1 MYRWTIK
8 KAEHWRIDA
17 FELWCWRRLLR
28 VPRTARRSNQC
39 ILKEISPEYS
49 LEGLMLKLK
58 LQYFGYLTRITDS
71 FEKTLMLRKIEGRRK
86 RGWQRMRWLD
96 GISDL
101 MDMSLS
107 KLQELVM
114 DREAWR
120 TAVHRV
126 AKSQTGLS
134 DWTELKYVLVM
145 FFKLTV
151 SLKGLHW
158 NVYGQKYMIFEI
170 CFKIRKGEDWIARA
184 ILRKKNEVG
193 GTMVP
198 DFRLWS
204 HEAAVI
210 QTTWY
215 WHKTYTQITEQDR
228 EPGNKLKHLRSS
240 ELWQRRQQY
249 VMGKRQ
255 SLKISGA
262 GKIEQLHI
270 RERNQNISS
279 HYMWVKARLFATPWT
294 MQSMEFSRPEY
305 WSGLGSLSLL
315 QGIFSSQGLNPGLS
329 H

>member
-1 MYRWTIK
+1 MWELDSKESWALKNWCFWTVV
-8 KAEHWRIDA
+8 
-17 FELWCWRRLLR
+17 L
-28 VPRTARRSNQC
+28 
-39 ILKEISPEYS
+39 
-49 LEGLMLKLK
+49 
-58 LQYFGYLTRITDS
+58 
-71 FEKTLMLRKIEGRRK
+71 EKTLESPSDCKEIQPVYPKGNQSWIFIGRTDAETETPIL
-86 RGWQRMRWLD
+86 WLPDSNNWLIWKDPDAEKDWGQEEKGMTEDEMVD

-279 HYMWVKARLFATPWT
+279 HCMWVKARLFATPWT

-305 WSGLGSLSLL
+305 WSVLGSLSLL